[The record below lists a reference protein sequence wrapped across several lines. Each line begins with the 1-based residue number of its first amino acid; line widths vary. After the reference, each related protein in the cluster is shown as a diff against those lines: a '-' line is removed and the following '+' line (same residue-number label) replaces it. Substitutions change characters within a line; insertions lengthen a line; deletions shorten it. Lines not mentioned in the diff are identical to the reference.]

1 MACGQTQGS
10 PSSSKRQLPLSLL
23 QHWRVSFRT
32 LRACPGVSRGS
43 IFAGYF
49 VFVTSLFIS
58 FLLCDELGVCRV
70 IPVSYTHLD
79 VYKRQDDGWAIYE
92 VKSSTSD
99 DKAVYIADVAYQKFV
114 LEHCG
119 VKVTGTYLV
128 VLNRDYIFDGTLDLQ
143 KLFKVTDVGLAVA
156 FGQDNDT

>member
-43 IFAGYF
+43 VFAGYF

-70 IPVSYTHLD
+70 VQRDDRRFAKPLLLSIDQAAIFQLAEDPGGTLSAAVQLLLRLFHCEVQADCAIGIDVSVLSGDTCPVQQERIQYLGI
-79 VYKRQDDGWAIYE
+79 V
-92 VKSSTSD
+92 
-99 DKAVYIADVAYQKFV
+99 ADVPQLLV
-114 LEHCG
+114 L
-119 VKVTGTYLV
+119 
-128 VLNRDYIFDGTLDLQ
+128 Q
-143 KLFKVTDVGLAVA
+143 
-156 FGQDNDT
+156 